1 MSPIRLSLTS
11 RGAGLASEEYS
22 SLRFRSPS
30 ARFESP
36 FRSLLPPYRLQVVP
50 SRLRLH
56 PSISTALRPPSLSDY
71 GRLTFKGDQRFRR
84 SPQGLLPLVFQALR
98 GGLTISSSHSIST

>member
-1 MSPIRLSLTS
+1 MSPISLSLTS

-22 SLRFRSPS
+22 SLRFRSSS
-30 ARFESP
+30 ARSKSP
-36 FRSLLPPYRLQVVP
+36 LSGLFLHLVSVVVP

-56 PSISTALRPPSLSDY
+56 PSISATDRPPSLSDY